1 MQKGC
6 RFLIGF
12 PVKPSGDWVRSK
24 DLFEYG

>member
-12 PVKPSGDWVRSK
+12 PVKPSGVNMRSK
-24 DLFEYG
+24 DLVERR